1 MSPIL
6 DLYSSRQTEAKSAAD
21 VWVCDQIP
29 DRLRV
34 QVSNILKDAA
44 GTSDRA
50 VAIYQYVSREV
61 AHEHGMTSLAT
72 KPDDPAAD
80 VHACLRTSKN
90 PLLWL
95 DVIELCF
102 RLIEKYFSEY
112 NQSAWQA
119 RGIRIST
126 AQAIEELNE
135 RFRRAGFGY
144 RFESSKIIRVDSE
157 VVHKEAV
164 RPALQLLSD
173 PRFAGANDEFR
184 AAFDR
189 LKAGENKDCAVDALN
204 ALESTMKAICDA
216 KGWKYDKDAR
226 ANDLL
231 KILRREK
238 LFPDFADQS
247 FDQLVSTL
255 KSGLPAVDNESGGHG
270 QGSIPVEIPTYVAV
284 YALNLAAS
292 NIRFLVEAFKE
303 SKQQAHAG

>member
-1 MSPIL
+1 MP
-6 DLYSSRQTEAKSAAD
+6 Q
-21 VWVCDQIP
+21 
-29 DRLRV
+29 
-34 QVSNILKDAA
+34 
-44 GTSDRA
+44 G
-50 VAIYQYVSREV
+50 
-61 AHEHGMTSLAT
+61 
-72 KPDDPAAD
+72 PAASRSD
-80 VHACLRTSKN
+80 
-90 PLLWL
+90 
-95 DVIELCF
+95 E
-102 RLIEKYFSEY
+102 YFSEY

-216 KGWKYDKDAR
+216 KAWKYDKDAR

-238 LFPDFADQS
+238 LFPAFADQS

-255 KSGLPAVDNESGGHG
+255 KSGLPAVDNESGGHV

-303 SKQQAHAG
+303 SEQQAHAG